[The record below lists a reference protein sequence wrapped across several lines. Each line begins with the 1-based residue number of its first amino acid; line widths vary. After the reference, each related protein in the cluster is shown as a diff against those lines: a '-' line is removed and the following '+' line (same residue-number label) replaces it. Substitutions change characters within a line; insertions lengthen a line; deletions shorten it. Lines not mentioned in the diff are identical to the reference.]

1 MKPTHI
7 LLSVGVLCFS
17 SSAFAQSFL
26 VTKGAG
32 QVGKNPKSYQPA
44 VVKQS
49 YPVGWWAKT
58 GGSRLDIQFSPGNDF
73 ILLPGSEAEISDRTD
88 RGGSGLQ
95 RKVSLKTGKVV
106 MELNGRDSKNIQVET
121 PTAICG
127 AVGTVFEV
135 NAATSDFNITKG
147 AIYLIATKDSSF
159 HGTEIHGNISLDP
172 GKENTSV
179 SGTVS
184 GKFAVNGARVVATN
198 AKIDLA
204 KAVGNPSEAA
214 LEVPKAMKTNA
225 VWEIT
230 TEPTVPGGAVPA
242 VQKTSTI
249 PAGSYLMAANSTK
262 LRKVTSPE
270 RKALHRNYREAA
282 RTEGS
287 LAVEQKMYQAAK
299 RPVPGGLNG
308 RVNAAAKRASALRK
322 ELFNQRVMR
331 NVARETVR
339 TITR

>member
-1 MKPTHI
+1 MKPTHL

-17 SSAFAQSFL
+17 PHAFTQTFL

-44 VVKQS
+44 AIKQS

-73 ILLPGSEAEISDRTD
+73 ILLPGSEAEISDRTG

-147 AIYLIATKDSSF
+147 AVYLIATKDSSF
-159 HGTEIHGNISLDP
+159 RGDAIRGNVSLDT
-172 GKENTSV
+172 GNENTSV

-184 GKFAVNGARVVATN
+184 GKFVVNGAPVVASG

-204 KAVGNPSEAA
+204 KADGGPSEAA
-214 LEVPKAMKTNA
+214 LEVPAPMKTNA

-230 TEPTVPGGAVPA
+230 TEPTVAGAA
-242 VQKTSTI
+242 ATVQKTSTI

-262 LRKVTSPE
+262 LVKVTSPE
-270 RKALHRNYREAA
+270 RKALHRNYRAAA

-287 LAVEQKMYQAAK
+287 LTVQQKMYKAAK
-299 RPVPGGLNG
+299 QPAPAGLNG
-308 RVNAAAKRASALRK
+308 QVKAAARQATTLRK
-322 ELFNQRVMR
+322 QLFARRVMR

-339 TITR
+339 AVTR